1 MPQYDFPE
9 VFLHYIW
16 QNKSFDPSNL
26 TTTQGQALGIHSP
39 GLLNSAAG
47 PDFEEGQIELNGLQW
62 NGPIEMH
69 LRSSDWYRH
78 QHQKD
83 RAYDQVI
90 LHVVYEH
97 DQEIEVGAERRI
109 LPTLELKNRVD
120 PNLIKQSQKLLSS
133 AQTIPCGAQAKVL
146 DELSLQNWLARLA
159 AERLQQKIASIK
171 GCLKQTENDW
181 QQAFY
186 QQLARAF
193 GLLQNAEPMEQLARR
208 LAFKLFAKLKLWQ
221 VEALAFGQA
230 GWLEGPFQEAY
241 PKKLKKEYHFLQ
253 KIHGLS
259 PMQAHAWKWSGM
271 RPSSFPTLRLAI
283 LIRLLQ
289 QQPYLFRQLMEAEHI
304 EELWPLFKIELDGY
318 WLQHYRLDHLAK
330 KAQKKR
336 LTRSFFEKIAINAL
350 LPMLFAYG
358 QLQGQPALCER
369 ALEGLASLAA
379 EQHGVL
385 RAWADLG
392 LQAQNAME
400 SQALLQLRRQY
411 CDQKRCLECRIGQRL
426 LSRK

>member
-1 MPQYDFPE
+1 MPQYGFSE
-9 VFLHYIW
+9 AFLQHVW
-16 QNKSFDPSNL
+16 QMKSFDQSDL
-26 TTTQGQALGIHSP
+26 KTTQGQALGIYSP

-47 PDFEEGQIELNGLQW
+47 PDFEEGQVQLNGLQW
-62 NGPIEMH
+62 NGPIEIH

-97 DQEIEVGAERRI
+97 DQEIELGEERRV
-109 LPTLELKNRVD
+109 LPTLELKNRIE
-120 PNLIKQSQKLLSS
+120 PSLINKSQRLLAS
-133 AQTIPCGAQAKVL
+133 AQTIPCGQQAKVL
-146 DELSLQNWLARLA
+146 DEFSLENWLARLA
-159 AERLQQKIASIK
+159 AERLEQKIASIK
-171 GCLKQTENDW
+171 LCLKQTENDW

-193 GLLQNAEPMEQLARR
+193 GLLQNAEAMEQLARH
-208 LAFKLFAKLKLWQ
+208 LPLKLFAKLKLWQ

-230 GWLEGPFQEAY
+230 GWLEGAFHEAY

-259 PMQAHAWKWSGM
+259 PMQAHIWKLSGM
-271 RPSSFPTLRLAI
+271 RPSSFPTLRVAM

-289 QQPYLFRQLMEAEHI
+289 KEPYLFRELIESDNI

-318 WLQHYRLDHLAK
+318 WLKHYRLDHLAK
-330 KAQKKR
+330 KVQKKR
-336 LTRSFFEKIAINAL
+336 LTRSFFDKIAINAL

-358 QLQGQPALCER
+358 QLQGQAVLCDR

-400 SQALLQLRRQY
+400 SQALLQLRKQY
-411 CDQKRCLECRIGQRL
+411 CDEKRCLECRIGQRL
-426 LSRK
+426 LFRE